1 MDRSW
6 IMARCCPAFLVVAVA
21 ACASRGSTT
30 NVSSPGEIVR
40 DTASAA
46 RLDTAARRDTTT
58 RPDTTARRD
67 TTMRDTTTRRDTA
80 VAVPTSADVKLSVAD
95 APGVGAYVTDATG
108 RAVYVIEKPDNTAVD
123 CISTCA
129 TEFDPVIGSAI
140 IASGTAGLEASLLG
154 TRALPD
160 GRQQVTYD
168 GKPLYFSRADMAKGD
183 TKGQGTKS
191 YGSVRLL
198 TPKK

>member
-6 IMARCCPAFLVVAVA
+6 IMARCCPAILVVAVA

-30 NVSSPGEIVR
+30 NVSSPGEVVR

-58 RPDTTARRD
+58 P
-67 TTMRDTTTRRDTA
+67 RDTTTRRDTA
-80 VAVPTSADVKLSVAD
+80 VAMPPVPTSADIQLSVAD
-95 APGVGAYVTDATG
+95 APGVGAYVIDAAG
-108 RAVYVIEKPDNTAVD
+108 RAVYVIEKPDNTAAD
-123 CISTCA
+123 CAGACA

-140 IASGTAGLEASLLG
+140 IVSGTAGLEASLLG